1 MDEFA
6 QARTAAL
13 DALTGDAASR
23 IAAYYDPDGNFAG
36 GSFLKIGPNVPT
48 EVTAADLFAVTLLN
62 ADIGARPARRVLADE
77 QLLVDLQAVP
87 AEVHLEDADD
97 RVLDAAARF
106 YETLRQLFVDPRAA
120 RSDPWVAPAKLAA
133 RKRPWLLPVRDGLVR
148 QYLGMQ
154 RPYSY
159 RSDWHIYQ
167 QLMRDEQ
174 IRDLL
179 EDLPANDPAL
189 RVLDVAL
196 WTRARQ

>member
-6 QARTAAL
+6 RARAATL

-23 IAAYYDPDGNFAG
+23 VAGYYDSDGNFAG
-36 GSFLKIGPNVPT
+36 GSFLAIGPNVPT
-48 EVTAADLFAVTLLN
+48 EVAAADLFAVTLLN
-62 ADIGARPARRVLADE
+62 ADIGAGAARRVLADE
-77 QLLVDLQAVP
+77 QLVLDLQAVP
-87 AEVHLEDADD
+87 TDVDLEDADD
-97 RVLDAAARF
+97 GVLDVAGRF
-106 YETLRQLFVDPRAA
+106 YETLRKLFVDPRVV

-133 RKRPWLLPVRDGLVR
+133 RKRPRLLPVRDGLVR

-159 RSDWHIYQ
+159 RRDWKIFQ
-167 QLMRDEQ
+167 QLMRDEL
-174 IRDLL
+174 IRGLVG
-179 EDLPANDPAL
+179 DLPADDPAL

>member
-6 QARTAAL
+6 RAYAATL

-23 IAAYYDPDGNFAG
+23 IAAYYDPEGDYAG
-36 GSFLKIGPNVPT
+36 GSFLAFGPNTPT
-48 EVTAADLFAVTLLN
+48 EVTAADLFAVALLN
-62 ADIGARPARRVLADE
+62 ADIGARAARRVLADE
-77 QLLVDLQAVP
+77 RLVANLQAVP
-87 AEVHLEDADD
+87 TDVRLEDADD
-97 RVLDAAARF
+97 GVLDVAGRF
-106 YETLRQLFVDPRAA
+106 YERLRQLFVDPRAA

-154 RPYSY
+154 KPYSY
-159 RSDWHIYQ
+159 RRDWQIYQ

-174 IRDLL
+174 IRGLL
-179 EDLPANDPAL
+179 DDLPANDPPL
-189 RVLDVAL
+189 RILDVAL

>member
-6 QARTAAL
+6 RARAATL

-23 IAAYYDPDGNFAG
+23 VAAYYDPDGNFAG
-36 GSFLKIGPNVPT
+36 GSFLAIGPNVPT

-62 ADIGARPARRVLADE
+62 ADIGASAARRVLADE
-77 QLLVDLQAVP
+77 QLVADLRAVS
-87 AEVHLEDADD
+87 ADVRLEDADD
-97 RVLDAAARF
+97 GVLDVAGRF
-106 YETLRQLFVDPRAA
+106 YETLRRLFVDLRAV

-148 QYLGMQ
+148 QYLGMP
-154 RPYSY
+154 RPYCY
-159 RSDWHIYQ
+159 RRDWQIYQ

-174 IRDLL
+174 IRGLL
-179 EDLPANDPAL
+179 DDLPADDPAL